1 VIDELFQAI
10 RTAASSA
17 AWSRG
22 VELARAD
29 AVTGESDAGEEIV
42 LRVATRGGL
51 ITPTVTLLPAEEDWD
66 CDCGTREDACEH
78 VAAAAI
84 ALRRARSEGRALP
97 GPDRSPG
104 RIGYRFAREGGGLAL
119 ERVVVSDAGEEIL
132 TATLAAVASGRVEGP
147 EFLATQADLAVEQTL
162 GAKWRGRLPRGV
174 LPALL
179 RQLAQCPDVRLG
191 GEPVATSGSPVGVV
205 GILEDDADGFR
216 LRAVRDEG
224 ITELFDDAVAL
235 CGDTLRVLGSTG
247 LTGREL
253 ENLSGPGRHFEADEA
268 SQLVTE
274 VIPTLEERIRVEV
287 RTERLP
293 RAVREAPR
301 LEIEVARQGDA
312 LSVLPILVYGDP
324 AIARIDAGR
333 LVPLGRGPIPLRDE
347 ESEHALTRRL
357 QNQLALLPGHRA
369 SVEGE
374 EAVELAERLQ
384 GFAGTLRGDA
394 HQTFFRTPP
403 LVPRFRLEGAG
414 FDLEFLVE
422 LEAGSR
428 RADPQRVL
436 RAWRAGES
444 LMPLEGGGFAP
455 LPSDWLSR
463 FGDRIAD
470 LLAARRETGEVP
482 RCVLPDL
489 ARLCDELDQPAPP
502 ALEGLRSVLDAD
514 GQLAEAT
521 LPEDLTATL
530 RGYQRRG
537 IDWLCALREAGLGAL
552 LADDMGLGKTL
563 QALCA
568 VRGRTLVVAPTS
580 VLHNWKQEIERF
592 RPGLSAAIY
601 HGPGRQLDPGIDVTL
616 TTYAIL
622 RLDGETLCAEDWDT
636 VVLDEAQTIKNP
648 DSQVARTAHRLRA
661 RFPIALTGT
670 PVENRLDELWS
681 QLHFTNRGLLGGRR
695 DFDERYARPIG
706 DGAAAAA
713 DQLRARIKPFVLR
726 RLKREV
732 APELPPRT
740 DVVLHAELEETERQ
754 VYQAIRAATRDDV
767 VRRLQAGGS
776 VVAALEALLRL
787 RQAACHPSL
796 VPGQEAESSAKL
808 DLLLEMLEEVV
819 AEEHKALVFSQWTSF
834 LDLVQPRLASAG
846 IGFGRLD
853 GSTRD
858 RGGVV
863 AGFQDPAG
871 PPVLLISLTAGGVG
885 LNLTAADHVFILDPW
900 WNPAVEE
907 QAADRSHR
915 IGQDRPVMVYRLVA
929 SDTVEQR
936 ILALQEKKRE
946 LSQVALGGS
955 LRAGGI
961 SREDLLAL
969 LD

>member
-10 RTAASSA
+10 RGAASSA

-29 AVTGESDAGEEIV
+29 AVTGESDTGDEIV

-51 ITPTVTLLPAEEDWD
+51 ITSAVTLFTADEDWE
-66 CDCGTREDACEH
+66 CDCGTRDDACEH

-97 GPDRSPG
+97 GPDRAPG
-104 RIGYRFAREGGGLAL
+104 RIGYRLTREGGGLAL

-132 TATLAAVASGRVEGP
+132 TATLAALASGRVGGP
-147 EFLATQADLAVEQTL
+147 EFLATRADLAVEQTL

-174 LPALL
+174 LPKLL
-179 RQLAQCPDVRLG
+179 GQLSECPDVRLD
-191 GEPVATSGSPVGVV
+191 GEPVGTSASSVGMV
-205 GILEDDADGFR
+205 GILEDDANGFR
-216 LRAVRDEG
+216 LRAVRDED
-224 ITELFDDAVAL
+224 ITETFDEAVAL
-235 CGDTLRVLGSTG
+235 CGDSLRVLGATG

-253 ENLSGPGRHFEADEA
+253 EDLTGPGRHYEADDV

-274 VIPTLEERIRVEV
+274 VIPALKERIRVEV

-293 RAVREAPR
+293 RAVREVPR
-301 LEIEVARQGDA
+301 LELEVTRQGDA
-312 LSVLPILVYGDP
+312 LSVLPLLVYGDP

-333 LVPLGRGPIPLRDE
+333 LVPLGGGPIPLRDE
-347 ESEHALTRRL
+347 DTERALTRRL
-357 QNQLALLPGHRA
+357 QNELGLLPGHRA

-374 EAVELAERLQ
+374 EAVELAEHLR
-384 GFAGTLRGDA
+384 GFAATLRGNA
-394 HQTFFRTPP
+394 HQAFFRAPP
-403 LVPRFRLEGAG
+403 LVPRFRSEDAG
-414 FDLEFLVE
+414 FQLEFQAE
-422 LEAGSR
+422 LEVGSR

-444 LMPLEGGGFAP
+444 LVPLEGGGFAP
-455 LPSDWLSR
+455 LPADWLSR

-470 LLAARRETGEVP
+470 LLAARRETGELP

-489 ARLCDELDQPAPP
+489 ARVCDELGEPAPP
-502 ALEGLRSVLDAD
+502 ALGGLLDLLDAD
-514 GQLAEAT
+514 GQLAEAP

-530 RGYQRRG
+530 RSYQRRG
-537 IDWLCALREAGLGAL
+537 IDWLCALRDAGLGAL

-580 VLHNWKQEIERF
+580 VLHNWSREIDRF
-592 RPGLSAAIY
+592 RPGLSVAIY
-601 HGPGRQLDPGIDVTL
+601 HGPGRELDPGIDVTL

-622 RLDGETLCAEDWDT
+622 RLDAEILCAEDWDT
-636 VVLDEAQTIKNP
+636 VVLDEAQMIKNP
-648 DSQVARTAHRLRA
+648 GSQVARAAHGLRA
-661 RFPIALTGT
+661 RFPVALTGT

-695 DFDERYARPIG
+695 DFDGRYSRPISAG
-706 DGAAAAA
+706 DGVATER
-713 DQLRARIKPFVLR
+713 LRTRIRPFVLR

-740 DVVLHAELEETERQ
+740 DVVLRAELEETERQ
-754 VYQAIRAATRDDV
+754 VYEAIRAATRDDV
-767 VRRLQAGGS
+767 VRRLQSGGS

-796 VPGQEAESSAKL
+796 VPGQEAETSSKL
-808 DLLLEMLEEVV
+808 DVLLEMLEEVV
-819 AEEHKALVFSQWTSF
+819 A
-834 LDLVQPRLASAG
+834 
-846 IGFGRLD
+846 GFGRLD

-858 RGGVV
+858 RAGAV
-863 AGFQDPAG
+863 AGFQDAAG
-871 PPVLLISLTAGGVG
+871 PPVLLISLTAGGLG
-885 LNLTAADHVFILDPW
+885 LNLTAADCVFILDPW

-907 QAADRSHR
+907 QAADRTASSPATRWRSASSRSRRRSANSPRPRWADPYGAVESPAKSYWPCWTEGMHGEPR
-915 IGQDRPVMVYRLVA
+915 IPG
-929 SDTVEQR
+929 
-936 ILALQEKKRE
+936 
-946 LSQVALGGS
+946 
-955 LRAGGI
+955 
-961 SREDLLAL
+961 
-969 LD
+969 